1 MKILN
6 ICGNIFV
13 LIESHL
19 FLLFDLLQLYYIA
32 TFQILKELIIFNL
45 LISLLLLYFFILI
58 LLNLHQII
66 CYFDIIDPDN
76 FVLFK
81 TCFTLVI
88 IDDFPHCELVLVFIK
103 RIFWSWF
110 YDWLIIY
117 KVLIHQFALLELLR
131 SQWFRFFI
139 DFFLLEVCQ
148 LIFQLIFQI
157 LNYRVFFRLHL
168 LNLLL

>member
-1 MKILN
+1 
-6 ICGNIFV
+6 
-13 LIESHL
+13 
-19 FLLFDLLQLYYIA
+19 
-32 TFQILKELIIFNL
+32 
-45 LISLLLLYFFILI
+45 
-58 LLNLHQII
+58 
-66 CYFDIIDPDN
+66 
-76 FVLFK
+76 
-81 TCFTLVI
+81 LVI

-110 YDWLIIY
+110 NDWLIIY